1 MADAAHSRFGGSVI
15 GRVIACPGSVA
26 LCATV
31 PNLSSDYA
39 KEGTRAHVLAEHMLK
54 RQETDASA
62 YIGMT
67 VFPENDRDEMPITK
81 DMADAVQV
89 YIDTVAE
96 DYDALPEDTELYVE
110 HKFVLDISTA
120 EPGEVFGSNDCM
132 LYSATARKMIV
143 YDYKHGA
150 GVPVAAV
157 GNKQLMF
164 YAVGAINE
172 HPSWPIDELEVVIVQ
187 PRARDDE
194 GDGVKRWT
202 VDIVEL
208 FDFISEIETA
218 VKDAKAGAAAL
229 KTGDHCRW
237 CPAKALCPQ
246 QQSEALQ
253 AFDGVVN
260 PAAADLPAPSTL
272 DAERISEILIGGA
285 KLMDWYSEVQKFAEA
300 FLVSGGEI
308 PGFKLVNKIGRR
320 KWVDSDEEISAYLSM
335 YGLDEDTVR
344 PRKLIT
350 LTEAEKLLKQ
360 AGAKDAIEGLNLN
373 YTIKESSGVTMAP
386 ASDRREA
393 VNLAQQAFKDVDL
406 G

>member
-1 MADAAHSRFGGSVI
+1 MAEGAHSRFGGSVI
-15 GRVIACPGSVA
+15 ARVIACPGSVA

-31 PNLSSDYA
+31 PNFSSDYA

-54 RQETDASA
+54 RQEVDASQ

-67 VFPENDRDEMPITK
+67 VFPENDRDEIPITK

-89 YIDTVAE
+89 YVDTVAT
-96 DYDALPEDTELYVE
+96 DYDALPEDAELYVE
-110 HKFVLDISTA
+110 QRFTLDISTA
-120 EPGEVFGSNDCM
+120 EPGEVFGSNDAM
-132 LYSATARKMIV
+132 LYSPTARKLII

-150 GVPVAAV
+150 GVPVEAV
-157 GNKQLMF
+157 GNKQLKF
-164 YAVGAINE
+164 YALGAIND
-172 HPSWPIDELEVVIVQ
+172 HPDWALESVECVIVQ
-187 PRARDDE
+187 PRTQGAED
-194 GDGVKRWT
+194 GGVKRWS
-202 VDIVEL
+202 VDVVDL
-208 FDFISEIETA
+208 FGFIGEIEEA
-218 VKDAKAGAAAL
+218 VRLAKSGKGGL
-229 KTGDHCRW
+229 STGSHCRW

-246 QQSEALQ
+246 QQAEALQ
-253 AFDGVVN
+253 AFDGVAN
-260 PAAADLPAPSTL
+260 PDASDLPEPSKL
-272 DAERISEILIGGA
+272 DAARISEILIGGA
-285 KLMDWYSEVQKFAEA
+285 KLMDWYQEVQKFAEA
-300 FLVSGGEI
+300 FLVSGGEV

-320 KWVDSDEEISAYLSM
+320 KWVESDEEIGAYLSM
-335 YGLDEDTVR
+335 FGLDEDTTR

-393 VNLAQQAFKDVDL
+393 VNLAQQAFANVNL